1 MSYLKI
7 YLLAKFIEKTK
18 MPRLH
23 TLIHPQIYL
32 LAKFPEKTKMP
43 RFGTKN
49 AWFGH
54 FGAGICKQ
62 YCHSWNQ
69 HPQICL
75 TATFYQKKQKCLNLG
90 QKAALFVYF
99 LSYNQFHNILRFFDV
114 LPNFPFT
121 AIETMADYYL

>member
-1 MSYLKI
+1 
-7 YLLAKFIEKTK
+7 
-18 MPRLH
+18 MPRLY

-121 AIETMADYYL
+121 TIETMADYYL